1 MNTEHRPPL
10 DVTRLRASLGE
21 AWRTLDVVDETGS
34 TNADLLARAAAGEDV
49 AGSVL
54 LTEFQSA
61 GRGRHGRQWTAPPR
75 SQVAMSVAVDAGG
88 VRPDA
93 WGWLPLLTGV
103 AVRDAVAEV
112 SAVEAGLK
120 WPNDVLV
127 GEGKLAGILA
137 EVAAPQHVVIVGIG
151 LNVTL
156 SAAEAPDPRATS
168 LTMLGARHH
177 DRTAL
182 AAALL
187 RNLGTRIARW
197 RRAGG
202 ADEGLV
208 ADYRRHSLTL
218 GREVT
223 ATLPGDRRL
232 EGTATDIDDLGRLTI
247 TTGRDSVTVAAGD
260 ITHLRPGPARA

>member
-1 MNTEHRPPL
+1 
-10 DVTRLRASLGE
+10 
-21 AWRTLDVVDETGS
+21 
-34 TNADLLARAAAGEDV
+34 
-49 AGSVL
+49 
-54 LTEFQSA
+54 
-61 GRGRHGRQWTAPPR
+61 
-75 SQVAMSVAVDAGG
+75 MSVAVDAAG
-88 VRPDA
+88 VPPDA

-112 SAVEAGLK
+112 SAVDARLK

-137 EVAAPQHVVIVGIG
+137 EVAAPQQVVIIGVG

-168 LTMLGARHH
+168 LALLDARSH
-177 DRTAL
+177 DRTLL
-182 AAALL
+182 ATTI
-187 RNLGTRIARW
+187 LGCLSARIAQW

-202 ADEGLV
+202 ADPSLV
-208 ADYRRHSLTL
+208 ADYRRHSSTL

-232 EGTATDIDDLGRLTI
+232 EGTATDIDELGRLTI
-247 TTGRDSVTVAAGD
+247 SCDGESVTVAAGD
-260 ITHLRPGPARA
+260 ITHLRPKPATPGR